1 MLASLT
7 REIVDGVR
15 QVALSDEPSIWFLK
29 PVAHPDRSIR
39 DAVLDW
45 QRQREEQDV
54 ALLETAAR
62 LENEVE
68 RLIGGGQSIIGDRTT
83 ADARSLLA
91 LPEPDLDG
99 DFDGLYQRSI
109 HETIRQELDEGGGNR
124 QIAVKSYYVSRHLE
138 VLSQTVKTHPRQI
151 ARIARERRL
160 LPEGKL
166 YQATASLLSYAA
178 GCILGRWNFRLATG
192 EQQVPDL
199 PDLFAPLPVC
209 SPSSL
214 QGTDGLPA
222 SESPCGYPLCIDW
235 DGILVDDPDHPDD
248 IIRRVRDVL
257 EVIWKDRAD
266 AIEKEAC
273 EILGVADLRDY
284 FRKPGAVGFW
294 DDHIKRY
301 SKSRRKAPIYWL
313 LQSSKKNY
321 ALWIYYHRLDKD
333 ILFKALLNYVEPKI
347 RREETRL
354 DELRSQKTALGTAA
368 KGAKKLDKDID
379 RQEAFLSE
387 LRDFEEKL
395 RRAANLHLDP
405 DLNDGVVLNIAPLW
419 ELIPWKE
426 AKSYWDDLMDGK
438 YEWSSIGK
446 QLRAKGLVK

>member
-1 MLASLT
+1 MLEVFDADQCKGRASRQLLSLLLGCIFGRWDVRFADGT
-7 REIVDGVR
+7 REARRKGVFDILPR
-15 QVALSDEPSIWFLK
+15 CSPA
-29 PVAHPDRSIR
+29 
-39 DAVLDW
+39 AV
-45 QRQREEQDV
+45 EE
-54 ALLETAAR
+54 
-62 LENEVE
+62 
-68 RLIGGGQSIIGDRTT
+68 IGGIDSSDSSGSH
-83 ADARSLLA
+83 SL
-91 LPEPDLDG
+91 
-99 DFDGLYQRSI
+99 R
-109 HETIRQELDEGGGNR
+109 
-124 QIAVKSYYVSRHLE
+124 
-138 VLSQTVKTHPRQI
+138 
-151 ARIARERRL
+151 
-160 LPEGKL
+160 
-166 YQATASLLSYAA
+166 
-178 GCILGRWNFRLATG
+178 
-192 EQQVPDL
+192 
-199 PDLFAPLPVC
+199 
-209 SPSSL
+209 
-214 QGTDGLPA
+214 
-222 SESPCGYPLCIDW
+222 IDW

-284 FRKPGAVGFW
+284 FRKPGAGGFW
-294 DDHIKRY
+294 DDHVKRY

-347 RREETRL
+347 RREESRL
-354 DELRSQKTALGTAA
+354 DELRSQKTALGPAA

-387 LRDFEEKL
+387 LRDFEDKL

-405 DLNDGVVLNIAPLW
+405 DLNDGVVLNIAPLR
-419 ELIPWKE
+419 ELVPWKE

-446 QLRAKGLVK
+446 QLREKGVVPC